1 MFVPFLENIGGVV
14 TMNTTLN
21 EQKELERKENFYYYK
36 KQKNIIYNKN
46 NYHYNIL
53 IEWIKFVEEN
63 NDSQLNVYQE
73 KRQIIYFLNFLEN
86 NQIYN
91 LKLINK
97 EVIIKYINSYPYY
110 FRKVTI
116 KNYNKHLRKIL
127 RFLFQ
132 KNYINKDLSVY
143 VPFVKVSRNCDVP
156 SVWSEEELIQIFSQI
171 DMNTPIGK
179 RLYLVLLLSLRYGL
193 RSVDIR
199 NLKFENID
207 WNNKN
212 ITIIQSKTKKEVSFK
227 LLDDVSSALIDYI
240 KNARPKSNQP
250 YIIVTVNG
258 DYIDHYNFYKELKE
272 LLQKTNI
279 NCKGKK
285 IGIHSMRHTLASL
298 LLKEN
303 IPLNI
308 ISTILGHN
316 NFSSSTI
323 YTKIDQLQ
331 LRKCCLSLKEVI
343 IDE

>member
-1 MFVPFLENIGGVV
+1 MS
-14 TMNTTLN
+14 TTLN
-21 EQKELERKENFYYYK
+21 EQKEFERKEEFYYYK
-36 KQKNIIYNKN
+36 KQKNIIYNEN

-53 IEWIKFVEEN
+53 VEWVKYLEDN
-63 NDSQLNVYQE
+63 SDSQLNVYQQ
-73 KRQIIYFLNFLEN
+73 KRHMVYFLNFLEN
-86 NQIYN
+86 DKIYN

-97 EVIIKYINSYPYY
+97 EVVMKYINNYPYY
-110 FRKVTI
+110 FRKQTI

-132 KNYINKDLSVY
+132 NNYISKDLSIN
-143 VPFVKVSRNCDVP
+143 VPSIKVSRNSDVP
-156 SVWSEEELIQIFSQI
+156 SVWSEEELIQIFNQI
-171 DMNTPIGK
+171 DMNTSMGK

-258 DYIDHYNFYKELKE
+258 DYIDHYNFHKELKE

-308 ISTILGHN
+308 ISTILGHDN
-316 NFSSSTI
+316 LSSSTI
-323 YTKIDQLQ
+323 YTKIDKIQLS
-331 LRKCCLSLKEVI
+331 KCCLSLKGVI
-343 IDE
+343 VDE